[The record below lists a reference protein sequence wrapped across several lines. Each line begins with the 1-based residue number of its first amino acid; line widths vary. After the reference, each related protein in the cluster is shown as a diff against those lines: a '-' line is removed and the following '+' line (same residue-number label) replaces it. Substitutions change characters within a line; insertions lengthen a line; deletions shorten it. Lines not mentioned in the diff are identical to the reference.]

1 VEAALPE
8 VLRLKLG
15 TELLDL
21 NFSSLC
27 WVGNTPEEPMILDRE
42 RQVELADPLLEL
54 AD

>member
-21 NFSSLC
+21 NFSSLG
-27 WVGNTPEEPMILDRE
+27 WVGNTPKEPMILDRE
-42 RQVELADPLLEL
+42 GQVELADPLLEL